1 MITYCIAVAYSDKSG
16 DVKIRSFQRAVLSDI
31 ERSAVDRIVQE
42 HVARV
47 ENVKPA
53 IEPPSPRPS
62 VPRVMEST
70 MIQVEIARASGFT
83 GSVCECGSFRMVRTG
98 TCEQCQDCFKP
109 SGGCS

>member
-1 MITYCIAVAYSDKSG
+1 MTTYCITVAYGDKL
-16 DVKIRSFQRAVLSDI
+16 RTFQRAVLADS
-31 ERSAVDRIVQE
+31 EREAVDKIVRE

-47 ENVKPA
+47 ENGHA
-53 IEPPSPRPS
+53 PPELKLKPRPPTS
-62 VPRVMEST
+62 SMDT
-70 MIQVEIARASGFT
+70 LTQAEIARASGFT